1 MVYILAIN
9 PVGFGDIVEEHI
21 YKTFNRARNKAI
33 AYANTH
39 GNEIQ
44 CRVFEADN
52 EFTARRRLIFTI

>member
-21 YKTFNRARNKAI
+21 YKTFNTARKKAI

-44 CRVFEADN
+44 CRVYEAVN
-52 EFTARRRLIFTI
+52 EFTARRRLIFTL